1 MIRFIFG
8 FFLIFGVVGGIENA
22 ENITLEKS
30 IIFALATILALVCIY
45 YGSKKMDEY

>member
-8 FFLIFGVVGGIENA
+8 FFLIFGVVGGIENT

-30 IIFALATILALVCIY
+30 IMDL
-45 YGSKKMDEY
+45 KKWMNIN